1 MIFSIHFDSHYEE
14 FNQLVKTRYLNVAG
28 HPALPPPQVPP
39 IPPLQQD
46 SIISEFYEA
55 SMQPT
60 NDG

>member
-1 MIFSIHFDSHYEE
+1 MILSIHFDSQSEE
-14 FNQLVKTRYLNVAG
+14 FNQLVQTIYLNVVG
-28 HPALPPPQVPP
+28 HPTLPPPQVPP

-46 SIISEFYEA
+46 SITSEFHEA